1 MKKRNLVIHT
11 AVASAL
17 LAMLGSVQ
25 ATTVSAVAP
34 AFAKELLLG
43 TTPNATALTLPTAT
57 IVANVSIPA
66 NSTVYVYLKLSGASI
81 STMPTVTGATSVGIS
96 NADGTGTVVAGG
108 GATLSAGLSAG
119 SSTGT
124 ANPTVVAAGVD
135 YVVFQVST
143 NAAVIGVGGTIATVT
158 GLAVNNATAL
168 LTAPITVTASVGI
181 GAPASRF
188 GALATT
194 ASNYDAT
201 STAASVAT
209 SVQGI
214 TIAAV
219 PTSSAGLIDLT
230 ASPVGSRF
238 TSAAISTTTAK
249 LGTVTVTEAG
259 TAINFNG
266 TTLYTQAL
274 VTTATGFSA
283 AVTAPAGFFAAL
295 GTTGALTL
303 DASSTCAAGV
313 GGTNGMRT
321 AAFATA
327 AAAAAA
333 TTVAIPSTA
342 LPTTGTSY
350 TLCMILPAANT
361 VALIAATPTVTAAVS
376 RVTTG
381 TALDSANA
389 LAATNLYTLALNG
402 AQREVRTYIPVAT
415 VGYTSFVRVI
425 NTGSLA
431 ANISGQWVYGDGT
444 TGTSATMVTS
454 LASGASVTLTSTQ
467 VEAALGAP
475 TVVGNNRPRL
485 RVTAPTNGMDVQS
498 FMLTNANGNF
508 SDVTGA
514 Q

>member
-34 AFAKELLLG
+34 AYAKELLLG

-81 STMPTVTGATSVGIS
+81 STMPTVTGAASVGIS
-96 NADGTGTVVAGG
+96 NADGTGTVVAGV

-259 TAINFNG
+259 TARNSNG
-266 TTLYTQAL
+266 TTVYTQAL

-295 GTTGALTL
+295 GTTGVLTL
-303 DASSTCAAGV
+303 DASSTCTTA
-313 GGTNGMRT
+313 GGTNGMVS
-321 AAFATA
+321 AVFATA

-333 TTVAIPSTA
+333 TTVAIPSTS
-342 LPTTGTSY
+342 LPTSTTSY